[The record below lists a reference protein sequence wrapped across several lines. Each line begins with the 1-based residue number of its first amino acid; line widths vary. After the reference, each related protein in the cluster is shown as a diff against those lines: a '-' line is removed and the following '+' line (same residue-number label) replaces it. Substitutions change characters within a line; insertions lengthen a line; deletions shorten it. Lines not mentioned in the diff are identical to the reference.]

1 MLSND
6 ISRKSYLTANG
17 KFGYTAVLGRVV
29 PMLKER
35 GVTETDLHKLLVA
48 NPARIFNIEK

>member
-1 MLSND
+1 M
-6 ISRKSYLTANG
+6 
-17 KFGYTAVLGRVV
+17 LGRVV

-35 GVTETDLHKLLVA
+35 GVSEVDLHKLLVA